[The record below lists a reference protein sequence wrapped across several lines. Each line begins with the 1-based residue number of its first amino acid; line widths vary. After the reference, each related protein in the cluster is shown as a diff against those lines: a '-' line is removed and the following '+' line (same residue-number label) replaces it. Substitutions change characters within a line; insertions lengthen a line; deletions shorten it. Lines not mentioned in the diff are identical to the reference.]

1 MKPYPYQEEAIAA
14 LWNYWKENP
23 RGAPIIVAPTGS
35 GKSYIIA
42 TIINRISAKHP
53 KFRFIV
59 ATHTKEIVSQNSKEL
74 QALLPEEPIG
84 IYSAGLGE
92 KRIRRITFANIQ
104 SLYKKAKEI
113 ECDMLIIDECHMLS
127 RHSDSMYQKLIS
139 GLRDKNYRVR
149 ILGLSATPM
158 RMDQGSLIAEG
169 STFTDIA
176 YDISIR
182 KLIDD
187 GYLSPIVSIAK
198 EAVDLSNVS
207 TSGHDYNLKELE
219 LAFNRA
225 ALIDLHCKDIIKQAS
240 GRKHWLVFCAGIAH
254 AKEVANKFT
263 ELGVTSDYISSEMC
277 DWERD
282 IKIKRFKD
290 GEIKA
295 LCNVGILTT
304 GFNFRPIDVVA
315 ILRATKSTS
324 LYIQCVGRGTRT
336 AEGKTNCLIL
346 DYGGNIER
354 HGPIDLVRIRPG
366 RAEKTSV
373 GVAPHKKC
381 PICGCVV
388 YIKATACPSC
398 DYIFPDNT
406 KELELK
412 ASTTPV
418 LSKVETY
425 DVANTV
431 IKRHKKT
438 GKPDSLKIEYQ
449 CKGTL
454 MYFADYLC
462 IDHGGFATTVAQK
475 KWILRGGLLPC
486 PKSVNE
492 ALERQAEI
500 KPASKVSVIRKEK
513 FHEILSVEHTTAE
526 EQQKQWEAANPF

>member
-14 LWNYWKENP
+14 LWNYWKDNP

-84 IYSAGLGE
+84 VYSAGLGE

-104 SLYKKAKEI
+104 SLYKKAKEL

-127 RHSDSMYQKLIS
+127 RNENSMYQKLIS
-139 GLRDKNYRVR
+139 GLQDKNQRLK

-182 KLIDD
+182 KLIEQ
-187 GYLSPIVSIAK
+187 GYLCPIISKVK
-198 EAVDLSNVS
+198 ETVDLSNVS
-207 TSGHDYNLKELE
+207 TSGYDYNQKELE
-219 LAFNRA
+219 LAFNRK
-225 ALIDLHCKDIIKQAS
+225 ALIDMHCADIIAQAKD
-240 GRKHWLVFCAGIAH
+240 RKHWLIFCAGIQH
-254 AKEVANKFT
+254 AKEVAEKFNAMGIPA
-263 ELGVTSDYISSEMC
+263 EFLSSEMF

-282 IKIKRFKD
+282 LKIKRFKD
-290 GEIKA
+290 GQIKA

-304 GFNFRPIDVVA
+304 GFNFRSIDAVA
-315 ILRATKSTS
+315 LLRATKSAS

-336 AEGKTNCLIL
+336 FEGKKDCLIL

-354 HGPIDLVRIRPG
+354 HGPIDLVQIKTGKKRK
-366 RAEKTSV
+366 AEV
-373 GVAPHKKC
+373 GVAPHKTC

-388 YIKATACPSC
+388 FIKASACPSC
-398 DYIFPDNT
+398 DYIYPDNT
-406 KELELK
+406 KELEIK
-412 ASTTPV
+412 PTSAPV
-418 LSKVETY
+418 LSQVETFE
-425 DVANTV
+425 VLETV
-431 IKRHKKT
+431 VKRHKKM
-438 GKPDSLKIEYQ
+438 GKPDSFKIEYQ
-449 CKGTL
+449 CKGVFMPFT
-454 MYFADYLC
+454 DYLC
-462 IDHGGFATTVAQK
+462 FDHGGFATSVAQR
-475 KWILRGGLLPC
+475 KWLERGGAAFA
-486 PKSVNE
+486 PKSVKE
-492 ALERQAEI
+492 AFDRQKEI
-500 KPASKVSVIRKEK
+500 KPASKISVIKKEK
-513 FHEILSVEHTTAE
+513 FHEILHVEFTTL
-526 EQQKQWEAANPF
+526 EQQQSQWEAENPF